1 MTEFYFEG
9 YIQGKKIKGTQKAKD
24 RHQLLAILREQGITP
39 VKIDT
44 KKDSRPNIQL
54 FTRKPSEEDI
64 AFVLMQIHTLLK
76 SGLTLTKAL
85 DLLSSQVEDEKI
97 SQALLNVKSDIENG
111 KPVPV
116 AFASAKIFPEFL
128 SSMLSSAQTG
138 ENLEMIF
145 QIVADYM
152 FTVSEL
158 KSRIVSALIYPSVII
173 VFSFV
178 SVLIATKFVVPKI
191 ASVLTGFGK
200 DLPLITKVV
209 VVFSKAFTFLIFLLP
224 IIIVLFAFKDK
235 FINRVSYD
243 RFLLRLPIVGKV
255 ILYFNVSRFARILSM
270 TLSASTPIQTAITM
284 AAGSISNSYIRSR
297 IEEVKDEIVKGKS
310 ISSTLAKT
318 GVFPQLFINL
328 LKTGEESSRLEE
340 MLLTVQDI
348 YTRQLN
354 RTIDR
359 WVKVIEPATM
369 LIIGVIIAII
379 VISVILPITELS
391 TGVKR

>member
-9 YIQGKKIKGTQKAKD
+9 YLQGKKIKGTQKAKD
-24 RHQLLAILREQGITP
+24 KHQLLTILREQGIVP
-39 VKIDT
+39 IKIDT
-44 KKDSRPNIQL
+44 KKDSRLNIQI

-85 DLLSSQVEDEKI
+85 DLLSSQVEDERI
-97 SQALLNVKSDIENG
+97 SQALINIKSDIENG
-111 KPVPV
+111 KPIPV
-116 AFASAKIFPEFL
+116 AFASAKILPEFL

-200 DLPLITKVV
+200 DLPLITKAVL
-209 VVFSKAFTFLIFLLP
+209 VFSKVFTVLVFLLP
-224 IIIVLFAFKDK
+224 VIIVLFAFKDR
-235 FINRVSYD
+235 FINKTSYD

-255 ILYFNVSRFARILSM
+255 ILYFNISRFARILSM

-284 AAGSISNSYIRSR
+284 AAGSISNSYIRSK

-310 ISSTLAKT
+310 ISSTLVKT

-369 LIIGVIIAII
+369 LIIGVIIAVI

-391 TGVKR
+391 SGVKR

>member
-9 YIQGKKIKGTQKAKD
+9 YLQGKKIKGIQKAKD
-24 RHQLLAILREQGITP
+24 KHQLLTILREQGITP
-39 VKIDT
+39 VKIDE
-44 KKDSRPNIQL
+44 KKDSRLSINL
-54 FTRKPSEEDI
+54 FTKKPSEEDV

-85 DLLSSQVEDEKI
+85 DLLSSQVEDERI
-97 SQALLNVKSDIENG
+97 SQALLNIKSDIENG
-111 KPVPV
+111 KSIPV
-116 AFASAKIFPEFL
+116 AFASSKIFPEFL

-145 QIVADYM
+145 HIVADYM

-158 KSRIVSALIYPSVII
+158 KSRIFSALIYPSVII

-191 ASVLTGFGK
+191 ASVLIGFGK
-200 DLPLITKVV
+200 DLPLITKAVL
-209 VVFSKAFTFLIFLLP
+209 VFSKVFTIFTFLIPVFV
-224 IIIVLFAFKDK
+224 ILFTIKDK
-235 FINRVSYD
+235 FVNRISYD
-243 RFLLRLPIVGKV
+243 RFLLKLPVIGKV
-255 ILYFNVSRFARILSM
+255 ILYFNLSRFARILSM

-284 AAGSISNSYIRSR
+284 AAGSISNSYLRNK
-297 IEEVKDEIVKGKS
+297 IEQVKDEIVKGKS
-310 ISSTLAKT
+310 ISATLSKT
-318 GVFPQLFINL
+318 GVFPPLFINL

-359 WVKVIEPATM
+359 WVKLIEPATM